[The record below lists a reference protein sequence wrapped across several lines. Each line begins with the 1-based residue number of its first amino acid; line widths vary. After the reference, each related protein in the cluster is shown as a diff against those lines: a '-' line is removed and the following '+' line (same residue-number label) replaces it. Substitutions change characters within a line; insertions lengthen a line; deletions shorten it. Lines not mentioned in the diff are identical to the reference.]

1 MDDQKRD
8 QSAWVRDTLDRY
20 ERPLVRYAL
29 RYAGDLESARDA
41 VQDTFLKLCLA
52 DPAALNGKLAG
63 WLFTVCRNR
72 ALDMR
77 RKQRRSVPLEPGVEQ
92 QIACPMPPPG
102 AALEADET
110 RALVFAEIDRL
121 AESEREIVLLKFHDG
136 LTYREISQITGTPVA
151 TINYRMH
158 ALLSR
163 IAERLRATSATAPS
177 MRIAP

>member
-1 MDDQKRD
+1 MDKQDPEQA
-8 QSAWVRDTLDRY
+8 AWVRETLDRY

-52 DPAALNGKLAG
+52 DRAALNGMLAG

-72 ALDMR
+72 ALDLR
-77 RKQRRSVPLEPGVEQ
+77 RKQRRSVRLEDAAERK
-92 QIACPMPPPG
+92 IECPMPPPG
-102 AALEADET
+102 AALEAGEL
-110 RALVFAEIDRL
+110 RALVFAEIDKL
-121 AESEREIVLLKFHDG
+121 PADEREVILMKFHEG

-158 ALLSR
+158 ALLTR
-163 IAERLRATSATAPS
+163 IAERLNAPGAAPYT
-177 MRIAP
+177 RIEE

>member
-8 QSAWVRDTLDRY
+8 QSVWVRETLDRY

-92 QIACPMPPPG
+92 QLP
-102 AALEADET
+102 
-110 RALVFAEIDRL
+110 EIRNRDL
-121 AESEREIVLLKFHDG
+121 AGGTGGGEGGGGRHGTDSHSKTSRQFSIPN
-136 LTYREISQITGTPVA
+136 SQFRP
-151 TINYRMH
+151 
-158 ALLSR
+158 L
-163 IAERLRATSATAPS
+163 
-177 MRIAP
+177 

>member
-1 MDDQKRD
+1 MDKQNPE
-8 QSAWVRDTLDRY
+8 QAAWVRDTLDRY

-52 DPAALNGKLAG
+52 DRSALNGKLAG

-72 ALDMR
+72 ALDIR
-77 RKQRRSVPLEPGVEQ
+77 RKERRSLPLDPAVEQ
-92 QIACPMPPPG
+92 QIECPMPPPS
-102 AALEADET
+102 ATLEADET
-110 RALVFAEIDRL
+110 RTLVYGEIDQL
-121 AESEREIVLLKFHDG
+121 PANEREVILMKFHDG

-158 ALLSR
+158 ALLTR
-163 IAERLRATSATAPS
+163 IAERLRANTA
-177 MRIAP
+177 AP

>member
-1 MDDQKRD
+1 MDRQNPE
-8 QSAWVRDTLDRY
+8 QAAWVRETLNRY

-52 DPAALNGKLAG
+52 DRSALNGKLAG

-77 RKQRRSVPLEPGVEQ
+77 RKARRSVPLDPAVEQ
-92 QIACPMPPPG
+92 QIESPMPPPG
-102 AALEADET
+102 AAIESDET
-110 RALVFAEIDRL
+110 RSLVYAEIDRL
-121 AESEREIVLLKFHDG
+121 PADERETILMKFHDG
-136 LTYREISQITGTPVA
+136 LTYREIGQITGTPVA

-163 IAERLRATSATAPS
+163 IAERLRAHSAAP
-177 MRIAP
+177 

>member
-1 MDDQKRD
+1 MDRQDPEQA
-8 QSAWVRDTLDRY
+8 AWVRDALGRY

-52 DPAALNGKLAG
+52 DRTALNGKLAG

-72 ALDMR
+72 ALDLR
-77 RKQRRSVPLEPGVEQ
+77 RKQRRSVPLDAAAERGIES
-92 QIACPMPPPG
+92 PMPPPG
-102 AALEADET
+102 AALEAGEM

-121 AESEREIVLLKFHDG
+121 PADERETVLLKFHDG
-136 LTYREISQITGTPVA
+136 LTYREISEITGTPVA

-158 ALLSR
+158 ALLKR
-163 IAERLRATSATAPS
+163 IAERLKAPGA
-177 MRIAP
+177 AP

>member
-1 MDDQKRD
+1 MDRQNPDQA
-8 QSAWVRDTLDRY
+8 AWVRETLDRY

-77 RKQRRSVPLEPGVEQ
+77 RKARRSVPLDPAVERH
-92 QIACPMPPPG
+92 IESPMPPPG
-102 AALEADET
+102 AALEADES
-110 RALVFAEIDRL
+110 RSLVYDEINRL
-121 AESEREIVLLKFHDG
+121 PANERETILLKFHDG

-158 ALLSR
+158 ALLTR
-163 IAERLRATSATAPS
+163 IAERLRAHSAAP
-177 MRIAP
+177 

>member
-1 MDDQKRD
+1 MDRQNPE
-8 QSAWVRDTLDRY
+8 QAAWVRETLNRY

-52 DPAALNGKLAG
+52 DRSALNGKLAG
-63 WLFTVCRNR
+63 WLFSVCRNR

-77 RKQRRSVPLEPGVEQ
+77 RKARRSVPLDPAVEQ
-92 QIACPMPPPG
+92 QIESPMPPPD
-102 AALEADET
+102 AAIESYET
-110 RALVFAEIDRL
+110 RSLVYAEIDRL
-121 AESEREIVLLKFHDG
+121 PADERETILMKFHDG
-136 LTYREISQITGTPVA
+136 LTYREIGQITGTPVA

-163 IAERLRATSATAPS
+163 IAERLRAHSAAP
-177 MRIAP
+177 

>member
-1 MDDQKRD
+1 MDRQNPDQA
-8 QSAWVRDTLDRY
+8 AWVQETLERY

-52 DPAALNGKLAG
+52 DRAALNGKLAG

-72 ALDMR
+72 ALDLR
-77 RKQRRSVPLEPGVEQ
+77 RKQRRTVPLDTAAEGRLES
-92 QIACPMPPPG
+92 PMPPPG

-110 RALVFAEIDRL
+110 RSLVYAEIDRL
-121 AESEREIVLLKFHDG
+121 PADERETVLLKFHEG

-151 TINYRMH
+151 TVNYRMH

-163 IAERLRATSATAPS
+163 IAERLKALSAAP
-177 MRIAP
+177 